1 MLSEKRLQVTPAADL
16 AICIQEAKHIAAGLG
31 QPMHTGHLLLSF
43 FTVPGPAEVLLAE
56 KKMNEDK
63 IIAVMERHVSEKT
76 SIVNKVY
83 DYAEQTALRCDTRQ
97 VNTLHILVGMLR
109 EKDSVAYQLL
119 EKAMGSVS
127 PLRNAAMSFVTG
139 VMPRRFQD
147 RLLEAKQAADSTPPT
162 PAVKP
167 SQPVVTLP
175 AHNLVIPK
183 KARAPR
189 PAPPKA
195 PPRPEA
201 KKPEPPAKFSVEPVD
216 EAEHLHITMLPTL
229 PPTKLDLD
237 PEQFPW
243 LTSLGRNLTSLALH
257 QKLDPAI
264 GRNAELEQLIDVLGK
279 RRANNPCLVGES
291 GVGKT
296 AIIEGLALKI
306 AEGSP
311 EVASLQDKVIIEL
324 DMGRIIA
331 GTSLRGSFS
340 ERMQG
345 LKKDVEKA
353 RGRIIIFIDEIHT
366 LMGAGGGQETAQ
378 DAANELKTA
387 LARGVFP
394 CIGATT
400 HDEYKKHIEN
410 DPALERRFVKVQVNE
425 PDEELCLEILAGMT
439 PVYAEHHQV
448 KVTDDGIAAAVS
460 LSQRFIHDRKWPG
473 KAIDLLDL
481 TMSRTRRYG
490 KKKVDRREV
499 AKVCADIAKVP
510 YERLALDDAS
520 RFLNMESFLED
531 KVVGHA
537 HPISVIAQTIRR
549 NYAGFSSHRPM
560 GSFLFLGPTGV
571 GKTEMAKALASFL
584 FGNEE
589 ALIRIDMSEFLES
602 HSIARLVGAPPGYV
616 GHTEGGQ
623 LTEAVRQRPHSVV
636 LLDEIEK
643 AHPDLIPLLLQ
654 VLEEGCLTDSK
665 GRKVTF
671 QHTAVIM
678 TSNLGAKRFEKG
690 QTKKV
695 GFVANSTIP
704 GALDNEQKD
713 AVLDDAK
720 EHFSP
725 EVWGR
730 IEAKLVFSPLDIH
743 ALMAIARLQMEDANQ
758 RLSSARQIS
767 FTANKS
773 LLQALATK
781 SLEEKQQ
788 GARSI
793 RRLVQQMV
801 ENPLSDAILSGDIID
816 GDKLTLSW
824 KHPEGL
830 KLTKRAKAGL
840 RK

>member
-16 AICIQEAKHIAAGLG
+16 AICLQEAKHIAAGLG
-31 QPMHTGHLLLSF
+31 QSLHSGHLLLSF

-56 KKMNEDK
+56 KSMNEDK
-63 IIAVMERHVSEKT
+63 IIAVMDRHVSEKA
-76 SIVNKVY
+76 SIINKVY

-109 EKDSVAYQLL
+109 EKESVAFQLL

-162 PAVKP
+162 PVVKA
-167 SQPVVTLP
+167 SKPVVTLP
-175 AHNLVIPK
+175 AHNLVVPK
-183 KARAPR
+183 KPR
-189 PAPPKA
+189 PA
-195 PPRPEA
+195 A
-201 KKPEPPAKFSVEPVD
+201 KKVTPPVQAKLPEPPPAPKFKVPESS
-216 EAEHLHITMLPTL
+216 EHLHITMLPTL

-264 GRNAELEQLIDVLGK
+264 GRNSELEQLIDVLGK
-279 RRANNPCLVGES
+279 RRANNHCLVGES

-366 LMGAGGGQETAQ
+366 LMGAGGGQESAQ

-400 HDEYKKHIEN
+400 HDEYKKHIES

-425 PDEELCLEILAGMT
+425 PNEELCLEILAGMS

-448 KVTDDGIAAAVS
+448 RVTQDGIAAAVS

-490 KKKVDRREV
+490 KSVVDRKEV
-499 AKVCADIAKVP
+499 ALVCADIAKVP

-520 RFLNMESFLED
+520 RFLNMERFLED

-537 HPISVIAQTIRR
+537 QPISVVAQTIRR

-584 FGNEE
+584 FGNED

-616 GHTEGGQ
+616 GHAEGGQ
-623 LTEAVRQRPHSVV
+623 LTEAVRQRPHAVV

-671 QHTAVIM
+671 QHTVVIL

-690 QTKKV
+690 QSKKV
-695 GFVANSTIP
+695 GFVANTTLP
-704 GALDNEQKD
+704 GSLNDEQKEG
-713 AVLDDAK
+713 VLDDAK
-720 EHFSP
+720 AHFSP

-730 IEAKLVFSPLDIH
+730 IEAKLVFSPLDLD
-743 ALMAIARLQMEDANQ
+743 ALMAIARLQVEDANR

-767 FTANKS
+767 FSANKS

-793 RRLVQQMV
+793 RRLIQQMV
-801 ENPLSDAILSGDIID
+801 ENPLSDAILSGDVVD

-824 KHPEGL
+824 KNPDGL
-830 KLTKRAKAGL
+830 KMTKRTSAVL

>member
-31 QPMHTGHLLLSF
+31 QSLHTGHLLLSF

-56 KKMNEDK
+56 KKLNEDK
-63 IIAVMERHVSEKT
+63 IIAVMERHVSEKA
-76 SIVNKVY
+76 SVLNSVY

-97 VNTLHILVGMLR
+97 INTLHILVGMLR
-109 EKDSVAYQLL
+109 AKESVAYQLL
-119 EKAMGSVS
+119 EKALGSVS

-162 PAVKP
+162 PVAKQ
-167 SQPVVTLP
+167 SKPVVTLP

-183 KARAPR
+183 K
-189 PAPPKA
+189 PKSA
-195 PPRPEA
+195 KKA
-201 KKPEPPAKFSVEPVD
+201 QKTNVKKPEVTGALRKNSPIEP
-216 EAEHLHITMLPTL
+216 EHLHITMLPTL

-264 GRNAELEQLIDVLGK
+264 GRNSELEQLIDVLGK

-306 AEGSP
+306 AEGAP
-311 EVASLQDKVIIEL
+311 EAASLQDKVIIEL

-378 DAANELKTA
+378 DAANELKTS

-400 HDEYKKHIEN
+400 YDEYKKHIEN
-410 DPALERRFVKVQVNE
+410 DAALERRFVKVQVNE
-425 PDEELCLEILAGMT
+425 PDEELCLEIISGMS

-448 KVTDDGIAAAVS
+448 EVTKDGIAAAVS

-490 KKKVDRREV
+490 KKTVDSKEV

-537 HPISVIAQTIRR
+537 HPISVVAQTIRR
-549 NYAGFSSHRPM
+549 NYAGFSTHRPM

-571 GKTEMAKALASFL
+571 GKTEMARALASFL
-584 FGNEE
+584 FGNED

-616 GHTEGGQ
+616 GHAEGGQ
-623 LTEAVRQRPHSVV
+623 LTEAVRQRPHAVV

-643 AHPDLIPLLLQ
+643 AHQDIIPLLLQ
-654 VLEEGCLTDSK
+654 ILEEGCLTDAK

-690 QTKKV
+690 QMKKV

-704 GALDNEQKD
+704 GALDDEQKE
-713 AVLDDAK
+713 AVLEDAK
-720 EHFSP
+720 AHFSP
-725 EVWGR
+725 EIWGR

-743 ALMAIARLQMEDANQ
+743 ALMAIARLQMEDANK

-781 SLEEKQQ
+781 SLDEKQQ

-801 ENPLSDAILSGDIID
+801 ENPLSDAILSGDLLD
-816 GDKLTLSW
+816 GDRLTLSW
-824 KHPEGL
+824 KQAEGL
-830 KLTKRAKAGL
+830 KLTKRPKAGL

>member
-1 MLSEKRLQVTPAADL
+1 MLTQKRLQVTPAADL

-31 QPMHTGHLLLSF
+31 QTMHTGHLLLSF
-43 FTVPGPAEVLLAE
+43 FTVPGPAEILLEE
-56 KKMNEDK
+56 KKLNEDK
-63 IIAVMERHVSEKT
+63 IIAIMQRDMAEKANV
-76 SIVNKVY
+76 IDAVY

-97 VNTLHILVGMLR
+97 INTLHILVGMLR
-109 EKDSVAYQLL
+109 ARESVAYHLL
-119 EKAMGSVS
+119 ERALGSIS

-147 RLLEAKQAADSTPPT
+147 RLLEAKQTADSTPPT
-162 PAVKP
+162 PVVRQQK
-167 SQPVVTLP
+167 PVVSLP
-175 AHNLVIPK
+175 AHNLIVPQNTAPK
-183 KARAPR
+183 KKVT
-189 PAPPKA
+189 PPS
-195 PPRPEA
+195 
-201 KKPEPPAKFSVEPVD
+201 PPAAAQPVAKIK
-216 EAEHLHITMLPTL
+216 ETPAEKKESSEHLHITMLPTL

-264 GRNAELEQLIDVLGK
+264 GRTAELEQLIDVLGK

-306 AEGSP
+306 AEGVP

-378 DAANELKTA
+378 DAANELKTS

-400 HDEYKKHIEN
+400 HDEYKKHIES
-410 DPALERRFVKVQVNE
+410 DPALERRFVKVQVDE
-425 PDEELCLEILAGMT
+425 PNEELCLQILSGMAH
-439 PVYAEHHQV
+439 VYAEHHQI
-448 KVTDDGIAAAVS
+448 KVTKDGIAAAVQ
-460 LSQRFIHDRKWPG
+460 LSQRFIHDRKLPG

-481 TMSRTRRYG
+481 SMSRARRYG
-490 KKKVDRREV
+490 RSTVNRKEV
-499 AKVCADIAKVP
+499 SKVCADIAKVP

-520 RFLNMESFLED
+520 RFLNMESYLED
-531 KVVGHA
+531 KVVGHEK
-537 HPISVIAQTIRR
+537 PIQVIAQTIRR

-584 FGNEE
+584 FGNED
-589 ALIRIDMSEFLES
+589 ALIRIDMSEYLES
-602 HSIARLVGAPPGYV
+602 HSVARLVGAPPGYV

-623 LTEAVRQRPHSVV
+623 LTEAVRHRPHAVV

-643 AHPDLIPLLLQ
+643 AHSDIIPLLLQ
-654 VLEEGCLTDSK
+654 VLEEGCLTDSR

-671 QHTAVIM
+671 QHTAIVM
-678 TSNLGAKRFEKG
+678 TSNLGAKRFERSRA
-690 QTKKV
+690 KKV

-704 GALDNEQKD
+704 GIHDEQAQ
-713 AVLDDAK
+713 AVLEDAK
-720 EHFSP
+720 SHFSP
-725 EVWGR
+725 EIWGR
-730 IEAKLVFSPLDIH
+730 IEAKLVFSPLDIN
-743 ALMAIARLQMEDANQ
+743 ALMAIAQLQMADANK
-758 RLSSARQIS
+758 RLSSTREIS
-767 FTANKS
+767 FVANKS
-773 LLQALATK
+773 LLQELA
-781 SLEEKQQ
+781 SQSIQDDHQ

-793 RRLVQQMV
+793 RRLIQQMV
-801 ENPLSDAILSGDIID
+801 ENPLSDSILNGDIVD
-816 GDKLTLSW
+816 GDRLTLSW
-824 KHPEGL
+824 RQPEGL
-830 KLTKRAKAGL
+830 RITKKAKSSP
-840 RK
+840 KK